1 MPVFQYNWNI
11 CTSQN
16 NGVLGVQIP
25 SETHVLHYAI
35 PGPCWGAVTPVWWS
49 LPSVWSENEGRRA
62 SLCSL
67 ESIQTLNTMSPFAV
81 LVLQLHNSP
90 HRVRKIFAPVTD
102 VNGGERKAIPL
113 AIGNIHF
120 LDSGCC
126 PYAEIR
132 WKIKEKYLCQDGTK
146 VKVSGKGDRSLSR
159 QECYQSTSHRNFIE
173 SQNILSCKR
182 PITITE
188 PNFWLHIRPPKIR
201 PYVWECCPD
210 ASLTLASSLP
220 WPLP

>member
-35 PGPCWGAVTPVWWS
+35 PGLCWGAVTPVWWS

-102 VNGGERKAIPL
+102 VNGGKKSNSSCNRK
-113 AIGNIHF
+113 HTF
-120 LDSGCC
+120 LGQWMLPICWNQMKNK
-126 PYAEIR
+126 R
-132 WKIKEKYLCQDGTK
+132 KIFVPGRDK
-146 VKVSGKGDRSLSR
+146 S
-159 QECYQSTSHRNFIE
+159 
-173 SQNILSCKR
+173 
-182 PITITE
+182 
-188 PNFWLHIRPPKIR
+188 
-201 PYVWECCPD
+201 
-210 ASLTLASSLP
+210 
-220 WPLP
+220 